1 MVVFCLPSLYVH
13 FTNYLRVNGY
23 LYDIIESL
31 LPWRKKIK
39 NFKLFF
45 VESYYCGSIIKVL
58 IKQNT

>member
-1 MVVFCLPSLYVH
+1 MNGRFLSPISLRSLY
-13 FTNYLRVNGY
+13 YLRVNGY
-23 LYDIIESL
+23 LYDVIESL